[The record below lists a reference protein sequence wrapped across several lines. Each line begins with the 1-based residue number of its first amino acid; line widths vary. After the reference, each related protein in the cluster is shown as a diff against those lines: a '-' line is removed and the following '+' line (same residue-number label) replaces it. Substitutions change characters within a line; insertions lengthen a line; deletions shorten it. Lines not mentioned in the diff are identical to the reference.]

1 MNYVKT
7 NNIKHAR
14 VNLYRAEYYTTSSYN
29 GKFSITFKLPSGSV
43 AWDFANESER
53 NQMLENL
60 DAAGESQDISTITT
74 L

>member
-7 NNIKHAR
+7 NNIKHHR
-14 VNLYRAEYYTTSSYN
+14 VNLDRVEYYTLSSYN
-29 GKFSITFKLPSGSV
+29 GRFSIIFKMPTGSV
-43 AWDFANESER
+43 TWDFANESER